1 MTYTV
6 GVPFDGQSLSN
17 SKPQVRSNFTVLNT
31 AFSQNHVA
39 LGAVDQGKH
48 KFLQMPQQ
56 GSAPVTSVDEG
67 GLYAKIVSGVTSLFW
82 RQQNNGS
89 EIRLTGVTPVALA
102 NGYSTLPGGLIIQWG
117 TIVTNPPPMSFTTP
131 VLFATSNINFP
142 NNCFHVFAQTQTT
155 SISTSIVWSVSNIST
170 TGFSLGTLPPNGV
183 TFSWLAIGN

>member
-48 KFLQMPQQ
+48 KFLQMPEQ
-56 GSAPVTSVDEG
+56 GSAPVTAVDEG
-67 GLYAKIVSGVTSLFW
+67 ALYTKVASNITNLFW
-82 RQQNNGS
+82 RQENNGT
-89 EIRLTGVTPVALA
+89 EIQLTGIAPIALV

-117 TIVTNPPPMSFTTP
+117 TILATGTNTT
-131 VLFATSNINFP
+131 VLFVTSNIDYP

-155 SISTSIVWSVSNIST
+155 NLTEGVDYTVTNLST
-170 TGFSLGTLPPNGV
+170 TSFRISKTPSSSNT

>member
-6 GVPFDGQSLSN
+6 GIPLDGQSLSN
-17 SKPQVRSNFTVLNT
+17 SKPQIRSNFTVINT
-31 AFSQNHVA
+31 AFSVNHLD

-56 GSAPVTSVDEG
+56 GSAPATAVDEG

-82 RQQNNGS
+82 RQQNNGA

-102 NGYSTLPGGLIIQWG
+102 NGYSTLPGGIIVQWG
-117 TIVTNPPPMSFTTP
+117 SISTVAVTTP

-142 NNCFHVFAQTQTT
+142 NNCFHVFAQTQNVN
-155 SISTSIVWSVSNIST
+155 IANSIVWSVTNLST
-170 TGFSLGTLPPNGV
+170 TGFSLGTIPPFGV
-183 TFSWLAIGN
+183 PFSWLAIGN